1 MDTQNLHDQ
10 GLLNLIREDNRTA
23 FEALYNRYWKELY
36 NAAYK
41 RLLDEHRSEELVQEV
56 FIHLYLKRN
65 SLIITSSLSAYIHT
79 VLKYKVLDEI
89 RKRLSS
95 RTYLDS
101 LVYNPT
107 TDSVDGH
114 QLLEKKEI
122 KEQFVL
128 FSETLPK
135 KCKEVFLLKQD
146 DLSNKKIAET
156 LQISEKT
163 VEGHVSHARRLLK
176 SYVVKY
182 DLCSIVFVI
191 FAIHN

>member
-1 MDTQNLHDQ
+1 MDTQKLNDQ
-10 GLLNLIREDNRTA
+10 ELLDLIKEDNGIA
-23 FEALYNRYWKELY
+23 FEELYNRYWKELY

-41 RLLDEHRSEELVQEV
+41 RLLDEYRSEELVQEV
-56 FIHLYLKRN
+56 FVHLYLKRS

-79 VLKYKVLDEI
+79 VLRYKVLDEI

-95 RTYLDS
+95 KTYLDS
-101 LVYNPT
+101 LIHDPV
-107 TDSVDGH
+107 TDSIDVH

-122 KEQFVL
+122 KEQFAM

-182 DLCSIVFVI
+182 DLCSLAFVI
-191 FAIHN
+191 FVFHN

>member
-41 RLLDEHRSEELVQEV
+41 RLLDVHRSEELVQEV
-56 FIHLYLKRN
+56 FVHLYLKRN

-182 DLCSIVFVI
+182 DLCSIAFVI
-191 FAIHN
+191 FTLHN

>member
-1 MDTQNLHDQ
+1 MDTQNLNDQ
-10 GLLNLIREDNRTA
+10 ELLDLVRDDSEIA
-23 FEALYNRYWKELY
+23 FKELYNRYWKELY
-36 NAAYK
+36 HAANK

-56 FIHLYLKRN
+56 FVHIYLKRS

-95 RTYLDS
+95 KTYLDS
-101 LVYNPT
+101 LFY
-107 TDSVDGH
+107 DSTVDTLDVH

-122 KEQFVL
+122 KEQFAL

-135 KCKEVFLLKQD
+135 KCKEVFLLKQK

-156 LQISEKT
+156 LEISEKT

-182 DLCSIVFVI
+182 DLCSLAFVI
-191 FAIHN
+191 FVLYN